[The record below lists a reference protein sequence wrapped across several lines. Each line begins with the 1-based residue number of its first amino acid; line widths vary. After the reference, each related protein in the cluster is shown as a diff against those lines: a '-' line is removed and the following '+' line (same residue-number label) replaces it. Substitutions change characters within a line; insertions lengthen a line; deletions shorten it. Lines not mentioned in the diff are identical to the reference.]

1 MSSQRERAMKPTDLR
16 GILRYVPMFR
26 DHVFVIAVDGS
37 IVSHENFAN
46 IVTDIAVLRSLSIKV
61 VLVHGIGQQLVGLAG
76 EHNIALSDIQGEGPT
91 DVSTMSLAREASALG
106 ILMNTRGL
114 MELIVLNVGLDMHVI
129 SPTLFVMLVLMA
141 LITTFATTPVFDW
154 LVRAPSMARALA
166 SAVERNEG

>member
-61 VLVHGIGQQLVGLAG
+61 VLVHGIGQQLGVA
-76 EHNIALSDIQGEGPT
+76 T
-91 DVSTMSLAREASALG
+91 LARAAHEGRHQAL
-106 ILMNTRGL
+106 R
-114 MELIVLNVGLDMHVI
+114 H
-129 SPTLFVMLVLMA
+129 
-141 LITTFATTPVFDW
+141 
-154 LVRAPSMARALA
+154 
-166 SAVERNEG
+166 

>member
-76 EHNIALSDIQGEGPT
+76 EHN
-91 DVSTMSLAREASALG
+91 
-106 ILMNTRGL
+106 
-114 MELIVLNVGLDMHVI
+114 
-129 SPTLFVMLVLMA
+129 
-141 LITTFATTPVFDW
+141 
-154 LVRAPSMARALA
+154 
-166 SAVERNEG
+166 